1 MSLETRG
8 TRMGGR
14 TAATAARRIVMT
26 AAVLAAAGCGP
37 RSLEPIAAPATDP
50 APVAERLR
58 SATTP
63 SAPQQAAFAWELSES
78 GSKLQGRGAGRY
90 EAPERLR
97 IDLFGPRGETYLAAA
112 LVGDDFHIP
121 AEVRG
126 RVELPS
132 PALLWGALGVARPPA
147 GAELQA
153 ASETDREIRVVYA
166 TPEEDR
172 FDFRA
177 TVQQGVV
184 RLTRVERTR
193 RGSVVESLDL
203 TWSDAGVLRQTR
215 YRDWSAYRDLS
226 LNLESIK
233 DASPFPPSIWRP

>member
-1 MSLETRG
+1 MSQRKRETW
-8 TRMGGR
+8 MDGR
-14 TAATAARRIVMT
+14 AAAARRIVLA
-26 AAVLAAAGCGP
+26 AAVLSLAGCGP
-37 RSLEPIAAPATDP
+37 RSLEPISAPATDP
-50 APVAERLR
+50 GPVAERLR
-58 SATTP
+58 ATTTP
-63 SAPQQAAFAWELSES
+63 RAPQQAAFAWELSES
-78 GSKLQGRGAGRY
+78 GSRLQGRGAARY

-112 LVGDDFHIP
+112 LVGDSFHIP

-147 GAELQA
+147 GAELEA

-166 TPEEDR
+166 TPEGDR

-177 TVQQGVV
+177 AGRDDAV

-203 TWSDAGVLRQTR
+203 AWSDTGVLQQTR

-233 DASPFPPSIWRP
+233 DASPFPASIWRP

>member
-1 MSLETRG
+1 M
-8 TRMGGR
+8 M
-14 TAATAARRIVMT
+14 A
-26 AAVLAAAGCGP
+26 AAVVALAACGP
-37 RSLEPIAAPATDP
+37 RSLEPIAAPSADP
-50 APVAERLR
+50 GPVAERLR
-58 SATTP
+58 SSTTP
-63 SAPQQAAFAWELSES
+63 SGAQQAAFEWELSES
-78 GSKLQGRGAGRY
+78 GSRLQGRGAARY

-112 LVGDDFHIP
+112 LVGDSFHIP

-126 RVELPS
+126 RVVLPS

-153 ASETDREIRVVYA
+153 ASETDREIRVVWA
-166 TPEEDR
+166 APEGDR

-177 TVQQGVV
+177 AVQDDVV

-203 TWSDAGVLRQTR
+203 TWSAVGVLQQTR
-215 YRDWSAYRDLS
+215 YRDWGAYRDLS

-233 DASPFPPSIWRP
+233 DASPFPASIWRP

>member
-1 MSLETRG
+1 MSQPKREPG
-8 TRMGGR
+8 TDSR
-14 TAATAARRIVMT
+14 AAAAASI
-26 AAVLAAAGCGP
+26 VLAAVVLSLAACGP
-37 RSLEPIAAPATDP
+37 RSLAPIAAPAMDP

-58 SATTP
+58 AATTP
-63 SAPQQAAFAWELSES
+63 RAPQQAAFAWELSES
-78 GSKLQGRGAGRY
+78 GSRLLGRGAARY
-90 EAPERLR
+90 EAPARLR

-112 LVGDDFHIP
+112 LVGDTFHIP

-132 PALLWGALGVARPPA
+132 PALLWGALGVARPPER
-147 GAELQA
+147 AELQA

-166 TPEEDR
+166 TPEGDR

-177 TVQQGVV
+177 AVQNEAV

-193 RGSVVESLDL
+193 RGSVVEALDL
-203 TWSDAGVLRQTR
+203 TWSDAGVLQQTR
-215 YRDWSAYRDLS
+215 YRDWGAYRDLS

-233 DASPFPPSIWRP
+233 DASPFPASIWRP